1 MKKQRNRKFWAVILS
16 AALFVTQL
24 STVALAKN
32 SVPEDGSIAAFAA
45 LPGSVK
51 KQTVT
56 IGTELSELNLPDT
69 VTATIYHVIE
79 DTVIPDKDNT
89 EDESDDSSIASP
101 SDADDS
107 VSGNHAGDSSETDS
121 GEIVTTVTTTTE
133 EIPVFWDS
141 EPAYDGDTV
150 GGYVFTAQV
159 DGYILSR
166 GVKLPRITA
175 TVSTDSVENPAEKP
189 TEEPLPC
196 TKTEGCT
203 LEDGHEGD
211 CVTSPLVNDGLVKT
225 ITGWTFVDDENLNE
239 GELALPGVS
248 MDNQADFDTVVSMLP
263 TQISASFEGGTNP
276 ATVDI
281 IGWSCPD
288 YVQDEDGN
296 WPLADGYTF
305 TAELPDGYACDP
317 PPSVRVTLGGISL
330 LTINDRYTVGDLVY
344 QETGPKTVQ
353 LIGLADPGFTGT
365 VRVPAQISSG
375 GKTYKVTGIGS
386 HAFEGSGITGLD
398 LSNADNLTR
407 VGSDAFGYCTSLT
420 GTVHIPA
427 GVTEIGD
434 TAFLQSTITGLDLS
448 GAGNL
453 TGIGSGA
460 FMNCLSL
467 TGTVRIPAGVTEIGS
482 YAFQES
488 GITGLD
494 LSGAAGLTRIG
505 EDAFWCCVSL
515 TGTVHIP
522 AGVTEI
528 GNTAFLRSGITGLDL
543 SGAASLT
550 RIGSKAFNNC
560 GSLTGTV
567 RIPAEVTEIGDGAF
581 DSSGITGLDL
591 SGAAGLTRIGTYAFW
606 KCHALTGTVFV
617 PATVTEI
624 GTDAFLNS
632 NITGFIAENN
642 MVAALL
648 MNSRVDANKITLSG
662 GGAPNIP
669 PIVTLRQGNLLYRV
683 TGTSTVSV
691 IGLAP
696 GAVGSLDIPAQV
708 TDSNGTTYQVT
719 EIEPYAF
726 ENKASITGLNLRD
739 ASNLTR
745 IGEGAFSICRNLTGT
760 VRISGSVTEIGRNAF
775 ASSGIT
781 GLDLSGAT
789 GLTVIERSAFS
800 HCGSLT
806 GTVDIPAGVTE
817 IGAYAFQN
825 TDITGLNLSKAAGL
839 TKIEPSSFDSCR
851 NLTGTVA
858 IPAGVSEIGA
868 YAFLTTGITRLD
880 LSRAAGLT
888 DIGEWAFY
896 GCRGLTGKVDIPASI
911 TVIGTE
917 AFQNTGIT
925 EAFIQG
931 RLKSIGARAFPPNI
945 PIHCSDPH
953 TQLLVNEALQNENIP
968 TASWDG
974 QSDIP
979 PGAVVTVDGDIT
991 INQNVTI
998 GDGAKVTIVAGV
1010 TVTMESDAVIT
1021 VGPDGTLD
1029 SDPGATLNGSGTIVI
1044 EQGGKLNGT
1053 MGSGITVTYRVTVVN
1068 GNVTNGDGTG
1078 KFPAGAQVSVTASP
1092 APAGQVFDKWTSQ
1105 DGVSFDN
1112 AASAST
1118 TFIMPAKAVTV
1129 MATYK
1134 NSGGGSS
1141 TGGSSYTNPDI
1152 LRGVWMQTDTGIW
1165 MFRQT
1170 NGAYAKNRWGIV
1182 DGQWYYFDGDGK
1194 MLIGWQ
1200 WIGNQ
1205 WYYLHTEETART
1217 KAGMKEG
1224 AMASGWHFDP
1234 VYQKWFYL
1242 DASGAMVTG
1251 WREIDGKWYYFNPVS
1266 DGQRGIM
1273 YTDAWIDGWY
1283 VDENGIWN
1291 GEAKK
1296 D

>member
-56 IGTELSELNLPDT
+56 IGTELLELNLPDT

-133 EIPVFWDS
+133 EIPVIWDS
-141 EPAYDGDTV
+141 EPAYEGDTV

-166 GVKLPRITA
+166 GVKLPRITV

-427 GVTEIGD
+427 GVTEIG
-434 TAFLQSTITGLDLS
+434 
-448 GAGNL
+448 
-453 TGIGSGA
+453 
-460 FMNCLSL
+460 
-467 TGTVRIPAGVTEIGS
+467 
-482 YAFQES
+482 
-488 GITGLD
+488 
-494 LSGAAGLTRIG
+494 
-505 EDAFWCCVSL
+505 
-515 TGTVHIP
+515 
-522 AGVTEI
+522 
-528 GNTAFLRSGITGLDL
+528 NTAFLRSGITGLDL

-567 RIPAEVTEIGDGAF
+567 HIPAEVTEIGDGAF

-642 MVAALL
+642 TVAALL

-696 GAVGSLDIPAQV
+696 GAAGSLDIPAQV

-745 IGEGAFSICRNLTGT
+745 IGQGAFSICRNLTGT
-760 VRISGSVTEIGRNAF
+760 VRIPGSVTEIGRNAF

-911 TVIGTE
+911 TVIGTV

>member
-56 IGTELSELNLPDT
+56 IGTELLELNLPDT

-133 EIPVFWDS
+133 EIPVIWDS

-166 GVKLPRITA
+166 GVKLPRITV

-434 TAFLQSTITGLDLS
+434 TAFLQS
-448 GAGNL
+448 
-453 TGIGSGA
+453 
-460 FMNCLSL
+460 
-467 TGTVRIPAGVTEIGS
+467 
-482 YAFQES
+482 
-488 GITGLD
+488 
-494 LSGAAGLTRIG
+494 
-505 EDAFWCCVSL
+505 
-515 TGTVHIP
+515 
-522 AGVTEI
+522 
-528 GNTAFLRSGITGLDL
+528 GITGLDL

-550 RIGSKAFNNC
+550 RIGSKAFINC

-591 SGAAGLTRIGTYAFW
+591 SGAAGLTRIGSYAFW

-642 MVAALL
+642 TVAALL

-760 VRISGSVTEIGRNAF
+760 VRIPGSVTEIGRNAF

>member
-56 IGTELSELNLPDT
+56 IGTELLELNLPDT

-133 EIPVFWDS
+133 EIPVIWDS

-166 GVKLPRITA
+166 GVKLPRITV

-434 TAFLQSTITGLDLS
+434 TAFLQS
-448 GAGNL
+448 
-453 TGIGSGA
+453 
-460 FMNCLSL
+460 
-467 TGTVRIPAGVTEIGS
+467 
-482 YAFQES
+482 
-488 GITGLD
+488 
-494 LSGAAGLTRIG
+494 
-505 EDAFWCCVSL
+505 
-515 TGTVHIP
+515 
-522 AGVTEI
+522 
-528 GNTAFLRSGITGLDL
+528 GITGLDL

-550 RIGSKAFNNC
+550 RIGSKAFINC

-591 SGAAGLTRIGTYAFW
+591 SGAAGLTRIGSYAFW

-642 MVAALL
+642 TVAALL

-760 VRISGSVTEIGRNAF
+760 VRIPGSVTEIGRNAF

-979 PGAVVTVDGDIT
+979 PRRG
-991 INQNVTI
+991 
-998 GDGAKVTIVAGV
+998 GDGGRRHH
-1010 TVTMESDAVIT
+1010 D
-1021 VGPDGTLD
+1021 
-1029 SDPGATLNGSGTIVI
+1029 
-1044 EQGGKLNGT
+1044 
-1053 MGSGITVTYRVTVVN
+1053 
-1068 GNVTNGDGTG
+1068 
-1078 KFPAGAQVSVTASP
+1078 
-1092 APAGQVFDKWTSQ
+1092 
-1105 DGVSFDN
+1105 
-1112 AASAST
+1112 
-1118 TFIMPAKAVTV
+1118 
-1129 MATYK
+1129 
-1134 NSGGGSS
+1134 
-1141 TGGSSYTNPDI
+1141 
-1152 LRGVWMQTDTGIW
+1152 
-1165 MFRQT
+1165 
-1170 NGAYAKNRWGIV
+1170 
-1182 DGQWYYFDGDGK
+1182 
-1194 MLIGWQ
+1194 
-1200 WIGNQ
+1200 
-1205 WYYLHTEETART
+1205 
-1217 KAGMKEG
+1217 
-1224 AMASGWHFDP
+1224 
-1234 VYQKWFYL
+1234 
-1242 DASGAMVTG
+1242 
-1251 WREIDGKWYYFNPVS
+1251 
-1266 DGQRGIM
+1266 
-1273 YTDAWIDGWY
+1273 
-1283 VDENGIWN
+1283 
-1291 GEAKK
+1291 
-1296 D
+1296 